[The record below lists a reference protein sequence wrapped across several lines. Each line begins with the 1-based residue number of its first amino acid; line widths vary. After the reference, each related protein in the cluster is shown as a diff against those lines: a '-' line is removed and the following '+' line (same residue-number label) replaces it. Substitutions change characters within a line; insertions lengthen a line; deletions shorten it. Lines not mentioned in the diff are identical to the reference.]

1 MDDIEQKIS
10 DAEKEIIGIAAK
22 LLKVDAN
29 TITSQSSFVGD
40 LSADSLDQVEL
51 MMAIEAHFGC
61 EIPDEEA
68 TNITTVSEAANYV
81 VKHSKQA
88 AKVS

>member
-1 MDDIEQKIS
+1 MDDIEQKIAN
-10 DAEKEIIGIAAK
+10 AEQEIIKIAAK
-22 LLKVDAN
+22 LLQVDTN
-29 TITSQSSFVGD
+29 TITPQSSFVGD

-68 TNITTVSEAANYV
+68 SNITTVSEAANYV
-81 VKHSKQA
+81 VKHSKQVV
-88 AKVS
+88 K